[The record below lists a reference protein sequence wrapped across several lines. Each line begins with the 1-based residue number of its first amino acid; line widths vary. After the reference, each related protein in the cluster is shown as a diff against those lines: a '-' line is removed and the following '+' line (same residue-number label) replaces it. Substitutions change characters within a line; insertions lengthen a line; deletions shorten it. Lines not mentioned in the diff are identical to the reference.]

1 MSVQSSSSESSS
13 DNDASPEDVSA
24 QTENDVEVGSDGDLI
39 QLARNGDSNAFDSLV
54 RRHADRLLRMV
65 RNLVA
70 NQEDAEDVTQEALA
84 AAFFKLDS
92 FAGRSSFFTWL
103 YRIALNKAI
112 SRRRLR
118 RIETTH
124 QGRTLDDAPPPTDD
138 SSRVE
143 NKLEQEE
150 ELIRLRAAIAQ
161 LEPDRRSALVLRDVD
176 GRDYGEIAEILNIP
190 VGTVR
195 SRLHRARCDLR
206 AILERGD
213 AIMGGGTSV

>member
-1 MSVQSSSSESSS
+1 MEIG
-13 DNDASPEDVSA
+13 
-24 QTENDVEVGSDGDLI
+24 TDGDLI
-39 QLARNGDSNAFDSLV
+39 QLARQGDPAAFDDLV
-54 RRHADRLLRMV
+54 RKHAGRLLRMV

-70 NQEDAEDVTQEALA
+70 TQEDAEDVTQETLA
-84 AAFFKLDS
+84 AAYFKLDS

-124 QGRTLDDAPPPTDD
+124 QGRALDDAPPPTDNAPLSED
-138 SSRVE
+138 LIE
-143 NKLEQEE
+143 KEE
-150 ELIRLRAAIAQ
+150 ELNRLRAAIAQ

-206 AILERGD
+206 AILERND
-213 AIMGGGTSV
+213 ATASGGTSL

>member
-1 MSVQSSSSESSS
+1 V
-13 DNDASPEDVSA
+13 DAGP
-24 QTENDVEVGSDGDLI
+24 DGDLI
-39 QLARNGDSNAFDSLV
+39 QLARDGDADAFDALV

-65 RNLVA
+65 RNLTSTR
-70 NQEDAEDVTQEALA
+70 EDAEDVTQETLA
-84 AAFFKLDS
+84 AAYFKLDS
-92 FAGRSSFFTWL
+92 FAGKSSFFTWL

-112 SRRRLR
+112 SRRRMR

-124 QGRTLDDAPPPTDD
+124 QGRNLDDAPPTEDRGPQVDG
-138 SSRVE
+138 R
-143 NKLEQEE
+143 LEQEE

-195 SRLHRARCDLR
+195 SRLHRARCDLK
-206 AILERGD
+206 AILDQNDGSASRGKPL
-213 AIMGGGTSV
+213 